1 MFHSSVRCGG
11 VVRLQKLFRLA
22 KLSGQLA
29 SAPYCLAGGGGG
41 GDCVGG
47 GGTGEPLL
55 CGGNMWEGGGGGGRV
70 VFLPEAYCLLAVA
83 AGTAGA
89 AADACQLHV
98 DCAVEESEEEKVE
111 EG

>member
-1 MFHSSVRCGG
+1 MWRGLEGGG
-11 VVRLQKLFRLA
+11 VVVML
-22 KLSGQLA
+22 
-29 SAPYCLAGGGGG
+29 
-41 GDCVGG
+41 
-47 GGTGEPLL
+47 
-55 CGGNMWEGGGGGGRV
+55 
-70 VFLPEAYCLLAVA
+70 EAYCLLAVA